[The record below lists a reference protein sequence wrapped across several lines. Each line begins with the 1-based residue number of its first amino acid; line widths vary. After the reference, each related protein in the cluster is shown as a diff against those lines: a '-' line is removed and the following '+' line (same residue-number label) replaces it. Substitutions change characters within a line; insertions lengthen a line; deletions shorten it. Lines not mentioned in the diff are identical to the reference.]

1 MADRAAHD
9 KLLRAFRA
17 YGRFGGS
24 QQRRRAAP
32 RVAPVRQVVHTLC
45 TTFGRLSPLLAGTH
59 TRRLCKRGRV
69 MSGVVVFKSVREA
82 LNAGYQIYGKTE
94 DGYLARMRTERG
106 WALALIV
113 IVK

>member
-1 MADRAAHD
+1 
-9 KLLRAFRA
+9 
-17 YGRFGGS
+17 
-24 QQRRRAAP
+24 
-32 RVAPVRQVVHTLC
+32 
-45 TTFGRLSPLLAGTH
+45 
-59 TRRLCKRGRV
+59 